1 MVGYFK
7 GVSIY
12 TFSLFYFVVGI
23 KHFTD
28 VNFFAS
34 IMPPYIPFHEFFIYL
49 SGFFEILFGF
59 LLLFKK
65 TRKFAGIG
73 LIYLLVFIFPANIHL
88 YLSEVAQKALSI
100 TQNDA
105 LIRLPFQLPLMVI
118 AYWHAEENSSRPF
131 NIFCSFLFIPTILYF
146 ISLGI
151 E

>member
-7 GVSIY
+7 GVTIY

-105 LIRLPFQLPLMVI
+105 LLRLPFQLPLMVI

-131 NIFCSFLFIPTILYF
+131 NIFCSFLYIPTILYF

>member
-1 MVGYFK
+1 MVWYFK
-7 GVSIY
+7 SVTIY
-12 TFSLFYFVVGI
+12 TFSLFYLVIGV

-28 VNFFAS
+28 VNFFVS
-34 IMPPYIPFHEFFIYL
+34 IMPPYIPFHEFFIYA

-73 LIYLLVFIFPANIHL
+73 LIYLLVFVFPANVHL

-105 LIRLPFQLPLMVI
+105 LIRLPFQLPLIII
-118 AYWHAEENSSRPF
+118 AFWHAEENSTKLF
-131 NIFCSFLFIPTILYF
+131 NVLCSIIFFPTILYF
-146 ISLGI
+146 LLLMF
-151 E
+151 

>member
-1 MVGYFK
+1 MLGYFK
-7 GVSIY
+7 SVTIY
-12 TFSLFYFVVGI
+12 VFSLFYLVVGI

-28 VNFFAS
+28 VNFFVS

-59 LLLFKK
+59 LLLFKR

-73 LIYLLVFIFPANIHL
+73 LIYLLVFVFPANVHL

-105 LIRLPFQLPLMVI
+105 LIRLPFQLPLMII
-118 AYWHAEENSSRPF
+118 AFWHSEENSTKF
-131 NIFCSFLFIPTILYF
+131 FDIFCSFIFIPTILYF
-146 ISLGI
+146 FSLSL
-151 E
+151 

>member
-7 GVSIY
+7 SVTIY
-12 TFSLFYFVVGI
+12 AFSLFYLIIGI
-23 KHFTD
+23 KHFTN
-28 VNFFAS
+28 VNFFVS
-34 IMPPYIPFHEFFIYL
+34 IMPPYVPFHEFFIYL

-73 LIYLLVFIFPANIHL
+73 LIYLLVFVFPANVHL

-105 LIRLPFQLPLMVI
+105 LIRLPFQLPLMII
-118 AYWHAEENSSRPF
+118 AFWHAEENSTKLF
-131 NIFCSFLFIPTILYF
+131 NVFCSIIFIPTILYF
-146 ISLGI
+146 LSLMF
-151 E
+151 

>member
-7 GVSIY
+7 GVTIY

-131 NIFCSFLFIPTILYF
+131 NIFCSFLYIPTILYF

>member
-7 GVSIY
+7 SVTIY
-12 TFSLFYFVVGI
+12 TFSLFYLVIGI

-28 VNFFAS
+28 VNFFVS

-49 SGFFEILFGF
+49 SGFFEILFGL

-73 LIYLLVFIFPANIHL
+73 LIYLLVFVFPANVHL

-105 LIRLPFQLPLMVI
+105 LVRLPLQLPLMII
-118 AYWHAEENSSRPF
+118 AFWHAEENSTKLF
-131 NIFCSFLFIPTILYF
+131 NVLCSIIFFPTILYF
-146 ISLGI
+146 LLLMF
-151 E
+151 

>member
-7 GVSIY
+7 GVTIY

-131 NIFCSFLFIPTILYF
+131 NIFCSLLYIPTILYF

>member
-7 GVSIY
+7 GVTIY

-131 NIFCSFLFIPTILYF
+131 NIF
-146 ISLGI
+146 
-151 E
+151 

>member
-1 MVGYFK
+1 MLGYFK
-7 GVSIY
+7 SVTIY
-12 TFSLFYFVVGI
+12 VFSLFYLVVGI

-28 VNFFAS
+28 VNFFVS

-59 LLLFKK
+59 LLIFKR

-73 LIYLLVFIFPANIHL
+73 LIYLLVFVFPANVHL

-105 LIRLPFQLPLMVI
+105 LIRLPFQLPLMII
-118 AYWHAEENSSRPF
+118 AFWHAEENSTKF
-131 NIFCSFLFIPTILYF
+131 LDIFCSFIFIPTILYF
-146 ISLGI
+146 FSLSL
-151 E
+151 

>member
-7 GVSIY
+7 GVTIY

-59 LLLFKK
+59 LLLFMK
-65 TRKFAGIG
+65 TRKVAGIG

-131 NIFCSFLFIPTILYF
+131 NIFCSFLYIPTILYF

>member
-1 MVGYFK
+1 MLGYFK
-7 GVSIY
+7 SVTIY
-12 TFSLFYFVVGI
+12 TFSLFYLVVGI

-28 VNFFAS
+28 VNFFVS

-73 LIYLLVFIFPANIHL
+73 LIYLLVFVFPANVHL

-105 LIRLPFQLPLMVI
+105 LVRLPLQLPLMII
-118 AYWHAEENSSRPF
+118 AFWHAEENSTKLF
-131 NIFCSFLFIPTILYF
+131 NVLCSIIFFPTILYF
-146 ISLGI
+146 LLLMF
-151 E
+151 

>member
-7 GVSIY
+7 GVTIY

-118 AYWHAEENSSRPF
+118 SYWHAEENSSRPF
-131 NIFCSFLFIPTILYF
+131 NIFCSFLYIPTILYF

>member
-7 GVSIY
+7 SVTIY
-12 TFSLFYFVVGI
+12 TFSLFYLVVGI

-28 VNFFAS
+28 VNFFVS

-49 SGFFEILFGF
+49 SGFFEILFGL

-73 LIYLLVFIFPANIHL
+73 LIYLLVFVFPANVHL

-105 LIRLPFQLPLMVI
+105 LVRLPLQLPLMII
-118 AYWHAEENSSRPF
+118 AFWHAEENSTKLF
-131 NIFCSFLFIPTILYF
+131 NVLCSIIFFPTILYF
-146 ISLGI
+146 LLLMF
-151 E
+151 

>member
-7 GVSIY
+7 GVTIY

-73 LIYLLVFIFPANIHL
+73 LIYLLVFVFPANIHL

-131 NIFCSFLFIPTILYF
+131 NIFCSFLYIPTILYF

>member
-1 MVGYFK
+1 MIEYFK
-7 GVSIY
+7 IVTLY
-12 TFSLFYFVVGI
+12 TLSLFYFIIGI

-28 VNFFAS
+28 VDFFIS
-34 IMPPYIPFHEFFIYL
+34 IMPPYIPFHKFFIYL

-73 LIYLLVFIFPANIHL
+73 LIYLLVFVFPANVHL
-88 YLSEVAQKALSI
+88 YLSEVAQNALSI

-118 AYWHAEENSSRPF
+118 AFWHADENSTKLF
-131 NIFCSFLFIPTILYF
+131 NVFCSIIFIPTILYF
-146 ISLGI
+146 LSLAL
-151 E
+151 

>member
-7 GVSIY
+7 GVTIY

-88 YLSEVAQKALSI
+88 YLSEVDQKALSI

>member
-7 GVSIY
+7 GVTIY

-59 LLLFKK
+59 LLIFKK

-131 NIFCSFLFIPTILYF
+131 NIFCSFLYIPTILYF

>member
-7 GVSIY
+7 SVTIY
-12 TFSLFYFVVGI
+12 TFSLFYLLIGI

-28 VNFFAS
+28 VKFFVS

-118 AYWHAEENSSRPF
+118 AYWHAEENSSRLF
-131 NIFCSFLFIPTILYF
+131 NIFCSFLYIPTILYF

>member
-7 GVSIY
+7 SVTIY
-12 TFSLFYFVVGI
+12 TFSLFYLVVGI

-28 VNFFAS
+28 INFFVS

-73 LIYLLVFIFPANIHL
+73 LIYLLVFVFPANVHL
-88 YLSEVAQKALSI
+88 YLSEVAQNALSI

-105 LIRLPFQLPLMVI
+105 LIRLPFQLPLMII
-118 AYWHAEENSSRPF
+118 AFWHAEENSTKF
-131 NIFCSFLFIPTILYF
+131 FDIFCSFIFIPTILYF
-146 ISLGI
+146 FSLAL
-151 E
+151 

>member
-7 GVSIY
+7 IVTIY
-12 TFSLFYFVVGI
+12 TFSLFYLVIGV

-28 VNFFAS
+28 VNFFVS
-34 IMPPYIPFHEFFIYL
+34 IMPPYIPFHEFFIYA

-73 LIYLLVFIFPANIHL
+73 LIYLLVFVFPANVHL

-105 LIRLPFQLPLMVI
+105 LIRLPFQLPLMII
-118 AYWHAEENSSRPF
+118 AFWHADENSTKLF
-131 NIFCSFLFIPTILYF
+131 NVFCSIIFIPTILYF
-146 ISLGI
+146 LLLAL
-151 E
+151 

>member
-7 GVSIY
+7 SVTIY
-12 TFSLFYFVVGI
+12 TLSLFYLFIGI

-28 VNFFAS
+28 VNFFVS

-49 SGFFEILFGF
+49 SGFFEILFGL

-73 LIYLLVFIFPANIHL
+73 LIYLLVFVFPANVHL

-105 LIRLPFQLPLMVI
+105 LVRLPLQLPLMII
-118 AYWHAEENSSRPF
+118 AFWHAEENSTKLF
-131 NIFCSFLFIPTILYF
+131 NVLCSIIFFPTILYF
-146 ISLGI
+146 LLLMF
-151 E
+151 

>member
-7 GVSIY
+7 SVTIY
-12 TFSLFYFVVGI
+12 TFSLFYLVVGI

-28 VNFFAS
+28 VNFFVS

-49 SGFFEILFGF
+49 SGFFEILFG
-59 LLLFKK
+59 LLLIFKK

-73 LIYLLVFIFPANIHL
+73 LIYLLVFVFPANVHL

-105 LIRLPFQLPLMVI
+105 LVRLPLQLPLMII
-118 AYWHAEENSSRPF
+118 AFWHAEENSTKLF
-131 NIFCSFLFIPTILYF
+131 NVLCSIIFFPTILYF
-146 ISLGI
+146 LLLMF
-151 E
+151 

>member
-7 GVSIY
+7 SITIY
-12 TFSLFYFVVGI
+12 TFSFFYLVIGI

-28 VNFFAS
+28 VNFFVS
-34 IMPPYIPFHEFFIYL
+34 IMPSYVPFHKFFIYL

-73 LIYLLVFIFPANIHL
+73 LIYLLVFVFPANVHL

-100 TQNDA
+100 SQNDA
-105 LIRLPFQLPLMVI
+105 LIRLPFQLPLMII
-118 AYWHAEENSSRPF
+118 AFWHAEENSAKSF
-131 NIFCSFLFIPTILYF
+131 DIFCSLIFIPTILYF
-146 ISLGI
+146 LSLAL
-151 E
+151 